1 MVVSA
6 AGGSVGHI
14 VGQIAKIKGCRVVG
28 VAGSD
33 EKCARLVDELGF
45 DAAVNY
51 KSENFRDEMKA
62 ATPDRID
69 IYFDNTGGDILQTC
83 LFRMATFG
91 RIW

>member
-1 MVVSA
+1 VSA
-6 AGGSVGHI
+6 TLS
-14 VGQIAKIKGCRVVG
+14 AKLQRSKAVVWW
-28 VAGSD
+28 ASLALHD